1 MIEYLLQYFL
11 LMLFIQLQDSQ
22 QMELQTKLEKKD
34 ERVRELESQIKL
46 KNKMLQNG

>member
-1 MIEYLLQYFL
+1 
-11 LMLFIQLQDSQ
+11 MLFIQLQDSQ

>member
-1 MIEYLLQYFL
+1 
-11 LMLFIQLQDSQ
+11 MLFIRLQDSQ

>member
-1 MIEYLLQYFL
+1 
-11 LMLFIQLQDSQ
+11 MLFIQLQDSQ

-46 KNKMLQNG
+46 KNEMLQNG

>member
-46 KNKMLQNG
+46 KNEMLQNG